1 MPVSLFNPIE
11 NLHFNNRIC
20 FLSGADLDDENESV
34 SVFPEWIL
42 DRFSLRNKSF
52 KMMDQVTNIQYQDIR
67 LPCSPEV
74 RNALDALEEEIET
87 AFTHGYDGVKKLR
100 EERLFLWMGKI
111 VYGVLY
117 HDLRAE
123 LNRPLRK
130 KDDKEFE
137 LSPVLKQRFSLFHLM
152 LQSLIAPVEFK
163 GTKPWSIGIVKLKYS
178 RDTFNYRDEP
188 INLNFSLGMN
198 GFGIVACLQD
208 SGIVGE
214 HEQFIMQ
221 KIGEKVLHPVQFEEL
236 CGRFLYANYLLKHPA
251 VYHIKTEGE
260 KIIIEAVLPE
270 EKQHRLFA
278 SWDGN
283 MFARVLTGYWEPWG
297 FTKNNI
303 FSLPGVPVSFLE
315 NDYTQEFIEPES
327 ISLPY

>member
-163 GTKPWSIGIVKLKYS
+163 GTKPWTIGIVKLKYS
-178 RDTFNYRDEP
+178 RATFNYRDEP